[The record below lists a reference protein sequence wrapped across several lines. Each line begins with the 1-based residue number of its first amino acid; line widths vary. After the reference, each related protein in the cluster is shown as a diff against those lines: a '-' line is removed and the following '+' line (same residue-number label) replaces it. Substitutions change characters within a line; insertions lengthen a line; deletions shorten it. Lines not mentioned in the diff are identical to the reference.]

1 MTAIK
6 YPIGLNLNALIK
18 SPFNNE
24 ITERLEPQEGQGI
37 FVTYLIAQTLTELF
51 SVMSFSKPK

>member
-1 MTAIK
+1 MIAIK

-18 SPFNNE
+18 SPFSNE

-37 FVTYLIAQTLTELF
+37 FVTYLIAQTSTELC
-51 SVMSFSKPK
+51 SVMLFSKPK